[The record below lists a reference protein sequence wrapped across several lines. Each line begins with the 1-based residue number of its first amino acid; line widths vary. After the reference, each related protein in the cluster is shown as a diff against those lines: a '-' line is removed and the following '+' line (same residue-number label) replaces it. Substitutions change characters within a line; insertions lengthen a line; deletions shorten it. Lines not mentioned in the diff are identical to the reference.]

1 MLKYQNYK
9 NKYIN
14 IRRAPSQLF
23 EKKSWVAPWS
33 RGKHSCLSPRNP
45 KFESTLKSSKKWTQK
60 LSVQFYFFIHFMHVY
75 ITKDDIKVA
84 KVQSNL
90 SKITIP
96 FWTVC
101 SRTIRP
107 PRPAVAST
115 VKTFAFFPGEGLR
128 TSKIHYSTL

>member
-1 MLKYQNYK
+1 MIITLSIKILQLQKWVNT
-9 NKYIN
+9 
-14 IRRAPSQLF
+14 RRISSQLF
-23 EKKSWVAPWS
+23 EKKTWVPPWS
-33 RGKHSCLSPRNP
+33 WGKHSCLSPRDP

-101 SRTIRP
+101 KYCNLP
-107 PRPAVAST
+107 
-115 VKTFAFFPGEGLR
+115 
-128 TSKIHYSTL
+128 SKYFQCTKKGSTLYIPISIL